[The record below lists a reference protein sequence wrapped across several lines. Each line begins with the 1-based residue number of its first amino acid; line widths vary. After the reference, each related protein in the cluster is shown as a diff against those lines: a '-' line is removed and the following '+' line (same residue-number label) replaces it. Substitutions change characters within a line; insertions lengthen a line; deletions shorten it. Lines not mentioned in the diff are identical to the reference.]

1 MQNKLD
7 KINLLESIF
16 INEDFQIFMDKKNRV
31 LTEEEKIQI
40 KENWYNYSSIFT
52 RMWLNY
58 LSDDKL
64 DNLLQRKLNQ
74 YKNLTQYNELIST
87 L

>member
-16 INEDFQIFMDKKNRV
+16 INEDCQIFMDKKNRV

>member
-16 INEDFQIFMDKKNRV
+16 INEDFQIFMNKRNRA

-40 KENWYNYSSIFT
+40 KENWYNYSSTFT

-64 DNLLQRKLNQ
+64 DRLLQRKLNQ
-74 YKNLTQYNELIST
+74 HKGINQYNEMFSSS
-87 L
+87 

>member
-7 KINLLESIF
+7 KINLLEFIF
-16 INEDFQIFMDKKNRV
+16 INEDFQIFMNKRNRA

-40 KENWYNYSSIFT
+40 KENWYNYSSTFT

-64 DNLLQRKLNQ
+64 DRLLQRKLNQ
-74 YKNLTQYNELIST
+74 HKGINQYNEMFSSS
-87 L
+87 

>member
-31 LTEEEKIQI
+31 LTEDEKIEI
-40 KENWYNYSSIFT
+40 KENWYNY
-52 RMWLNY
+52 LP
-58 LSDDKL
+58 
-64 DNLLQRKLNQ
+64 
-74 YKNLTQYNELIST
+74 ECG
-87 L
+87 

>member
-31 LTEEEKIQI
+31 LTEEEKIEI
-40 KENWYNYSSIFT
+40 KENWYNYSSVFT

-74 YKNLTQYNELIST
+74 YKDLTQYKELFSS